1 MGVRENIAKNI
12 VLLRKAYNWKQS
24 DLAEKLHY
32 TDKAISKWE
41 RNESTPD
48 VESLAEIARIF
59 NVSVDFL
66 FEDNHDVPEFED
78 KNTQFIHAIS
88 SFVIFATTFYLIATV
103 IFVYNFIINS
113 PNKVAFW
120 VSFVWA
126 TFISMLAAYVIIRKN
141 KYRKAYPFLASA
153 CIWLALTTGYC
164 QALVLGEN
172 VWMIFLIGVPL
183 QIGVVINKLIH
194 RRR

>member
-1 MGVRENIAKNI
+1 MSVRENIAKNI

-41 RNESTPD
+41 RGESTPD

-66 FEDNHDVPEFED
+66 FSDNNDVPEFED
-78 KNTQFIHAIS
+78 KNTKFIHAIS
-88 SFVIFATTFYLIATV
+88 TFVVFSTTFYLIATV
-103 IFVYNFIINS
+103 ILVYNFITNT
-113 PNKVAFW
+113 PGKHNFW
-120 VSFVWA
+120 VGYVWA
-126 TFISMLAAYVIIRKN
+126 TFVSILAAYILVRIN

-164 QALVLGEN
+164 QSLVLGEN

-183 QIGVVINKLIH
+183 QLGIVINKLIH
-194 RRR
+194 RKR

>member
-1 MGVRENIAKNI
+1 MSARENIAKNI

-32 TDKAISKWE
+32 TDKTISKWE

-59 NVSVDFL
+59 NVSIDFL
-66 FEDNHDVPEFED
+66 FQENNDAPELEDQRT
-78 KNTQFIHAIS
+78 KFIHAIS
-88 SFVIFATTFYLIATV
+88 SLVILATTFYLLATV
-103 IFVYNFIINS
+103 IFVYNFIIDS
-113 PNKVAFW
+113 PNKVLFW
-120 VSFVWA
+120 TTFVWA
-126 TFISMLAAYVIIRKN
+126 TFLSMVAAYVIVRRN
-141 KYRKAYPFLASA
+141 KYKRAYPYLASV

-164 QALVLGEN
+164 QALVAGEN

-183 QIGVVINKLIH
+183 QIGVVINRLIH
-194 RRR
+194 R

>member
-1 MGVRENIAKNI
+1 MSVRENIAKNI

-24 DLAEKLHY
+24 DLAERLHY

-66 FEDNHDVPEFED
+66 FQENNDAPELED
-78 KNTQFIHAIS
+78 KHTKFVKAIS
-88 SFVIFATTFYLIATV
+88 SLVIFATTFYLIATV
-103 IFVYNFIINS
+103 IFVYNFIIDS
-113 PNKVAFW
+113 PNKVLFWTAFI
-120 VSFVWA
+120 WA
-126 TFISMLAAYVIIRKN
+126 TFLSMVSAYLICRRN
-141 KYRKAYPFLASA
+141 KYKGAYPFLASA

-164 QALVLGEN
+164 QALVAGEN

-194 RRR
+194 R

>member
-1 MGVRENIAKNI
+1 MSVRENIAKNI
-12 VLLRKAYNWKQS
+12 ILLRKAYNLKQS

-41 RNESTPD
+41 RGESTPD

-59 NVSVDFL
+59 NVTVDFL
-66 FEDNHDVPEFED
+66 FQENNDAPEFED
-78 KNTQFIHAIS
+78 KQTKFIHAIS
-88 SFVIFATTFYLIATV
+88 SLVVFSTTFYLIATV
-103 IFVYNFIINS
+103 IFVYNFITNS

-120 VSFVWA
+120 VAFVWA
-126 TFISMLAAYVIIRKN
+126 TFLSILSAYVLVKRY
-141 KYRKAYPFLASA
+141 KYRGAYPFLASA

-194 RRR
+194 RR